1 MPCLLNISSWVPS
14 LRIDYK
20 LEDKFDVGLFASF
33 LALFIIGVAAI
44 YSSTLHNHAASGNF
58 EKQMFWGL
66 AGLFVFFI
74 VYYLPTTAF
83 RQIAVPSYLL
93 SLLFLVL
100 VLLIGRRIYGQRSW
114 FGFGSFGFQP
124 SEFAKIGTILG
135 LAYFMS
141 RRNMN
146 IETFK
151 DIFLSLGIG
160 LFPVGLIF
168 LEPDMGTSFVFFAL
182 ILIMVFWKGISLFGL
197 FVVLSPGIVA
207 LSSLFGPLYF
217 VFTMLLV
224 VTALILF
231 KKDIFFSGAILA
243 LNMGAGF
250 FTDYVYRALSPH
262 QQSRILTFINPGS
275 DPLGSGY
282 NAIQAKVAIGSG
294 GLLGKGFLNG
304 NQTQLQYI
312 PEQWTDFIFCV
323 IGEEFGFIGAFIVLV
338 LFLYIFL
345 RIIKIASL
353 TKDEFIS
360 LTLIGILSVYFVH
373 VVVNIGMV
381 TGLIPVI
388 GIPLPFVSYGG
399 SSLLVN
405 MLMLGIVANIYRT
418 RKNYI

>member
-1 MPCLLNISSWVPS
+1 MWVPN

-20 LEDKFDVGLFASF
+20 LEDKFDVGLFVSF
-33 LALFIIGVAAI
+33 LALFIIGIAAI
-44 YSSTLHNHAASGNF
+44 YSSTLHNHASSGNF
-58 EKQMFWGL
+58 EKQIFWGL

-74 VYYLPTTAF
+74 VYYLPTTVF

-262 QQSRILTFINPGS
+262 QQNRILTFINPGS

-294 GLLGKGFLNG
+294 GLFGKGFLNG

-323 IGEEFGFIGAFIVLV
+323 IGEEFGFIGAFIVIV

-373 VVVNIGMV
+373 VLINIGMV